1 MKSGSPI
8 IIYSDSRKRSIF
20 YDKICFMCSF
30 ILFFMLTLFKSINTY
45 FKTRD
50 KYLLS
55 GIIFIIATLI
65 PILPSGSFFTTYTA
79 TIFWINYA
87 LIVSFDKYEHK
98 NEKY

>member
-1 MKSGSPI
+1 M
-8 IIYSDSRKRSIF
+8 F
-20 YDKICFMCSF
+20 
-30 ILFFMLTLFKSINTY
+30 TLFKSINTY
-45 FKTRD
+45 LKTRD

-55 GIIFIIATLI
+55 GIIFIMATLI